1 MKKSIFI
8 LLLCCTTALSAQ
20 IDVDAYLDS
29 TAIMVGDQLKM
40 HLKVEYDPSTVK
52 VDFPNFTNL
61 GEKFEVIGVGTI
73 DSSEQ
78 ASLRTIHQSL
88 TITSFDSGTQ
98 VIPPFPVSYAQN
110 NVKDTIYTS
119 PLRLEVRLP
128 QLDSLI
134 APIYDILEE
143 ELSFEEDILPFLW
156 KGGLVL
162 LLGLFFYYLAKRYR
176 KDPKPITAIE
186 IRRPAHEIAFERLHT
201 LETAELWQKGEIKSY
216 QSQLTYIMRE
226 YLENR
231 FKVNALESTTD
242 EIVAD
247 LQKVEIS
254 DTDKSRIRT
263 VLQTADLVKFAKVIP
278 PIKVH
283 QEGLEVTRSFVET
296 TQFIPEPEAEDTETD
311 GEPTVDN
318 GDDPIVQPS

>member
-1 MKKSIFI
+1 MKQSIFI
-8 LLLCCTTALSAQ
+8 LLFCWTTVLSAQ

-29 TAIMVGDQLKM
+29 TAIMVGDQLRM
-40 HLKVEYDPSTVK
+40 HLKVEYDPTSVQ

-61 GEKFEVIGVGTI
+61 GEKFEVIGVGAI

-78 ASLRTIHQSL
+78 ASLRTIQQSL
-88 TITSFDSGTQ
+88 MITSFDSGTQ
-98 VIPPFPVSYAQN
+98 VIPPFPVSYAHN
-110 NVKDTIYTS
+110 NIKDTIYTS
-119 PLRLEVRLP
+119 PLYLEVRLP
-128 QLDSLI
+128 QIDSLI

-143 ELSFEEDILPFLW
+143 ELSFEEDVLPFLW
-156 KGGLVL
+156 KGGLLL
-162 LLGLFFYYLAKRYR
+162 LLGLFFYYIAKRYQ
-176 KDPKPITAIE
+176 KDPKPIAAIE
-186 IRRPAHEIAFERLHT
+186 IQRPAHEIAFERLQT
-201 LETAELWQKGEIKSY
+201 LETAQLWQKGDIKPY

-242 EIVAD
+242 EIIDD

-278 PIKVH
+278 PMKVH
-283 QEGLEVTRSFVET
+283 QEGMDVTRVFVET
-296 TQFIPEPEAEDTETD
+296 TQFVPEPEAEETTTE
-311 GEPTVDN
+311 GESTIDN
-318 GDDPIVQPS
+318 GDDPVVQPS